1 METKMKIKTNTF
13 AADEVNRLE
22 LRLAAADVEIKEAAG
37 REIRVE
43 AENLAEGRY
52 HCELRDGMLAVHYQ
66 FKNALI
72 NLPNQHTVHITLYI
86 PSGMYFES
94 IVLEAG
100 AGKVRMDEVPLS
112 CQKLNAEIGA
122 GKWRAAGLSVQKRL
136 DVQIGAGKAKM
147 TDVTAGS
154 LSVHCGV
161 GESVYKG
168 RVNGELSVSCGVG
181 SCKFQLDNKESD
193 FDYKLSCALG
203 NIRLNGNKLGCIG
216 TQKICSNG
224 KALGKAVLDCGLGS
238 IELDT
243 LTCHK

>member
-22 LRLAAADVEIKEAAG
+22 LRLAAADVEIKEAVG

-43 AENLAEGRY
+43 AENLSEERY
-52 HCELRDGMLAVHYQ
+52 RCELRDGVLVVHYQ

-72 NLPNQHTVHITLYI
+72 NLPNQQTVHITLYI
-86 PSGMYFES
+86 PSGMFFES

-100 AGKVRMDEVPLS
+100 AGKVGMEEVPLS

-122 GKWRAAGLSVQKRL
+122 GKWKAARLSVQKRL
-136 DVQIGAGKAKM
+136 SVEIGAGKVKM
-147 TDVTAGS
+147 KDVTAGS

-161 GESVYKG
+161 GESVYRG
-168 RVNGELSVSCGVG
+168 RVNGELKVSCGVG
-181 SCKFQLDNKESD
+181 SCKFQLENKECD

-203 NIRLNGNKLGCIG
+203 NIRLNGNKSGCLGN
-216 TQKICSNG
+216 QKISSNG
-224 KALGKAVLDCGLGS
+224 KVLGKAVLECGLGS

-243 LTCHK
+243 LLSE